1 MASSAR
7 LGSRPSTSRIR
18 SNSPSVSPS
27 WRWSETAVSDTG
39 RQDRLEQPPA
49 SGRAEEGVD
58 GVLGVGHEA
67 DDVAGGV
74 GDAGDVGQ
82 GAVGVVAGGVAEGD
96 LARGGQG
103 GRVGVDVAVLA
114 VLDRDGQGRAGW
126 AGGGPGG
133 GGGVDHDLD
142 LAADEAQA

>member
-74 GDAGDVGQ
+74 GDAGDVGHRT
-82 GAVGVVAGGVAEGD
+82 VGVVAGGVAQDD
-96 LARGGQG
+96 LASGGQV
-103 GRVGVDVAVLA
+103 VGVVTDVPALA
-114 VLDRDGQGRAGW
+114 VLD
-126 AGGGPGG
+126 
-133 GGGVDHDLD
+133 
-142 LAADEAQA
+142 